1 MDREQRNFSG
11 PSSSRT
17 ETANNSDNAKGT
29 SDKGGGQLDNNRQGS
44 SGGQLDNNR
53 QGSSGLFRGLTPQPR
68 PFAHAS
74 RSGDGQFSSGVYNRM
89 IPPTRQRQHGDND
102 NTDDIIKSIVSFF
115 FAVITE

>member
-17 ETANNSDNAKGT
+17 ETANNSDNGKGT
-29 SDKGGGQLDNNRQGS
+29 SDK
-44 SGGQLDNNR
+44 LDNNR

-102 NTDDIIKSIVSFF
+102 NTDNIIKSIVSFF
-115 FAVITE
+115 FAVRTE